1 MSIEMLERIIW
12 LLREQYPNS
21 KGKYTLKQV
30 RMAIQKE
37 RGYDERTFKSV
48 LKAMLEQGLLKR
60 LNRYWFKDAEYT
72 HTIEGVASEGT
83 FDIPQ
88 GAGRRY

>member
-1 MSIEMLERIIW
+1 
-12 LLREQYPNS
+12 
-21 KGKYTLKQV
+21 
-30 RMAIQKE
+30 MAIQKE

-60 LNRYWFKDAEYT
+60 LNRYWFKDVEYT
-72 HTIEGVASEGT
+72 HTIKGVASRDT